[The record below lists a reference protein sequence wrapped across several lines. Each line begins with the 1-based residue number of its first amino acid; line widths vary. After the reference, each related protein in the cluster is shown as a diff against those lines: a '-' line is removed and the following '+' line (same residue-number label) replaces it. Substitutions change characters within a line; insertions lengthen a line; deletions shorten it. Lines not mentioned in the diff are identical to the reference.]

1 MRGLKVGAI
10 AAVSLLL
17 VMVLLVGYLF
27 ATAQVSVVRLSAQGT
42 SAASD
47 PEGFEAVRQ
56 SVEEDTFQGM
66 LYQKPLEWKD
76 ASEYAWLTYT
86 IRLHN
91 GCLVPLDMIEA
102 QVVPQSMDILQTA
115 DLQVH
120 SLAMKSDGDLQVTIL
135 TDKNAHPVRELIVT
149 YYVWGVSFSLKTTL
163 GETEG

>member
-27 ATAQVSVVRLSAQGT
+27 ATAQVSVVRLSAQGV
-42 SAASD
+42 SAAND
-47 PEGFEAVRQ
+47 PEEFESVRQ

-66 LYQKPLEWKD
+66 LYQKPLEWKE
-76 ASEYAWLTYT
+76 ASEYVWLTYT

-91 GCLVPLDMIEA
+91 GCLVPLDMIEV
-102 QVVPQSMDILQTA
+102 QVVPQSEDILQTA

-120 SLAMKSDGDLQVTIL
+120 SLAMKSDGELQATIL
-135 TDKNAHPVRELIVT
+135 TGQNAHPVREVIVT

-163 GETEG
+163 GEIEG

>member
-1 MRGLKVGAI
+1 
-10 AAVSLLL
+10 
-17 VMVLLVGYLF
+17 
-27 ATAQVSVVRLSAQGT
+27 
-42 SAASD
+42 
-47 PEGFEAVRQ
+47 
-56 SVEEDTFQGM
+56 
-66 LYQKPLEWKD
+66 
-76 ASEYAWLTYT
+76 
-86 IRLHN
+86 
-91 GCLVPLDMIEA
+91 MIEA

>member
-17 VMVLLVGYLF
+17 VMALLVGYLF
-27 ATAQVSVVRLSAQGT
+27 ATAQVSVVRLSAQGV
-42 SAASD
+42 SAAND

-76 ASEYAWLTYT
+76 ASQYPWLTYT

>member
-17 VMVLLVGYLF
+17 VMALLVGYLF
-27 ATAQVSVVRLSAQGT
+27 ATAQVSVVRLSAQGV
-42 SAASD
+42 SAAND

-76 ASEYAWLTYT
+76 ASQYTWLTYT